1 MSYETKN
8 IRNIALL
15 GHGNN
20 GKTSLAESMLYV
32 TGAID
37 RLGKVSDGN
46 TVCDYDAEEI
56 KRGFSVGLSIASFP
70 WNTVKINL
78 LDTPGT
84 LDFEGEV
91 RSGIRAADAAVIV
104 IDGKSGVEVGAELAW
119 DLATEAKVP
128 RAFFINKY
136 DDAEAS
142 FERVF
147 NALRD
152 RFGIQLC
159 PALVPVKRNGKF
171 ELIDLVSMKLYNF
184 DEKGTRSEAELT
196 EEYIKIAD
204 KYKDALNEAI
214 AGTNDELM
222 EKYFAGEEISTE
234 ESTLA
239 LHEGIISGDIVPV
252 YCGSAAKLWGIRAL
266 LDAIEGSFPRHTA
279 KKNETV
285 IENGEEKPYPIDP
298 EGECSVFVFKTV
310 SDQFGKQTYF
320 KVMSGTLRR
329 DMTLKNSA
337 SGSEEKMAHFYSPCG
352 KKQTEYEVMHAG
364 DIGVISKLGRTATN
378 DTLSQSGTLT
388 FRKIDFPEP
397 YMAKSVVAS
406 GKGDEDKVAASI
418 LKLTDEDPTL
428 KFENNAET
436 KQMLIYGMGDM
447 QLDVAVSRLKSRYGV
462 TVQTGEPEIAYR
474 ETIKKRVQVEGKH
487 KKQSGGSGQ
496 YGDVH
501 IKFSPSAQE
510 FEFTEEL
517 FGGSVPKQY
526 VPAVEKGLL
535 ECMERGPLA
544 GCKVQNVKATLYDGS
559 YHPVDSNE
567 AAFKIAASLA
577 FKKGIA
583 EAKPVLLEPI
593 MKLEIS
599 VPDDFVGAVMG
610 DLPTRRGAVMGM
622 DPQAGGG
629 QLLHAEAP
637 QAELFDYAIALRSM
651 TQARGSFTMEF
662 ARYEEVPAMNAQ
674 KIIEAHKAE
683 EEA

>member
-1 MSYETKN
+1 MKDYTSEM
-8 IRNIALL
+8 IRNVALL
-15 GHGNN
+15 GHGGC
-20 GKTSLAESMLYV
+20 GKTTFVEAALLA
-32 TGAID
+32 TGVIT
-37 RLGKVSDGN
+37 RLGKVEDGS
-46 TVCDYDAEEI
+46 TVSDYDKMEI
-56 KRGFSVGLSIASFP
+56 EKGYSI
-70 WNTVKINL
+70 NTTLVPVEYNNVKINFV
-78 LDTPGT
+78 DTPGFFDFAGEVQGALRGVEAAAIVVDASAGVQVGTEKAWDACKKIGSPKFIILNKIDKENVDVAATIQQLQDKFGNAVVT
-84 LDFEGEV
+84 LD
-91 RSGIRAADAAVIV
+91 D
-104 IDGKSGVEVGAELAW
+104 
-119 DLATEAKVP
+119 
-128 RAFFINKY
+128 
-136 DDAEAS
+136 
-142 FERVF
+142 
-147 NALRD
+147 
-152 RFGIQLC
+152 
-159 PALVPVKRNGKF
+159 
-171 ELIDLVSMKLYNF
+171 
-184 DEKGTRSEAELT
+184 
-196 EEYIKIAD
+196 
-204 KYKDALNEAI
+204 KDAMAEAI
-214 AGTNDELM
+214 AEVDEELM
-222 EKYFAGEEISTE
+222 DIYFN
-234 ESTLA
+234 
-239 LHEGIISGDIVPV
+239 EGGFTDEQFSKGLTKGILQGDIVPV
-252 YCGSAAKLWGIRAL
+252 FKCSSLTGEGVKEVLQEIIEFVPNPT
-266 LDAIEGSFPRHTA
+266 IEGYRAKDENQQPVLIEADPNAKPVLFIFKTLADSFLGKISLA
-279 KKNETV
+279 KVVSGKVSAGMTLHNFRV
-285 IENGEEKPYPIDP
+285 EKD
-298 EGECSVFVFKTV
+298 EKLGSVFFVR
-310 SDQFGKQTYF
+310 GK
-320 KVMSGTLRR
+320 
-329 DMTLKNSA
+329 
-337 SGSEEKMAHFYSPCG
+337 EKIDCKAA
-352 KKQTEYEVMHAG
+352 VAG
-364 DIGVISKLGRTATN
+364 DIVALGKLEFTKTG
-378 DTLSQSGTLT
+378 DTLSEKSNPA
-388 FRKIDFPEP
+388 FINPVDFPQP
-397 YMAKSVVAS
+397 TLFMAIESAD
-406 GKGDEDKVAASI
+406 KGADDKLSTGFARLI
-418 LKLTDEDPTL
+418 EEDPTL
-428 KFENNAET
+428 ALVRNKET
-436 KQMLIYGMGDM
+436 RQTLIGGQGES
-447 QLDVAVSRLKSRYGV
+447 QLNIALSKLKTKYGV
-462 TVQTGEPEIAYR
+462 SVNVVPQKIAYR
-474 ETIKKRVQVEGKH
+474 ETIKGTSDVQGKH